1 MREDSPEPSRSPW
14 STPTESEIY
23 EAHKSALSKE
33 KDAAFK
39 ELGLKVKTPIPNKK
53 NTKNYIR
60 FGKLLILANYI
71 LSSISSSSLSSP

>member
-23 EAHKSALSKE
+23 EAQKSALSKE

-53 NTKNYIR
+53 HTKKQSNMAD
-60 FGKLLILANYI
+60 GKT
-71 LSSISSSSLSSP
+71 SPKKKTKKRKS

>member
-23 EAHKSALSKE
+23 EAQKSALSKE

-53 NTKNYIR
+53 NTKKQSSMAD
-60 FGKLLILANYI
+60 GKT
-71 LSSISSSSLSSP
+71 SPKKKS